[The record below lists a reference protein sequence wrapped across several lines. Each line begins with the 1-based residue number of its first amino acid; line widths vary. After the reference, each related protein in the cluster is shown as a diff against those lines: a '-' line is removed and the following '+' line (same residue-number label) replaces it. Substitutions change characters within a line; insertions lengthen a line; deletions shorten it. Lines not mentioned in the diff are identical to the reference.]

1 MKTVQQVLKEL
12 KVDEIEKCYF
22 GEHPIELLS
31 LKGVDAV
38 TIGKYRKK
46 VSGTFQSFVGKLRN
60 MEIVDN
66 FDDPWIL
73 FVCKS
78 TCENRLNRHTVEL
91 IHLKELMEEEDLS
104 KVETYAY
111 EFTEQKEALGFLVAD
126 TKLTQD
132 NIMDVVVDFLYE
144 ISFFG
149 YEQKQLA
156 KEIKKLDEAMKE
168 SEEHPERLERVDLD
182 KMFEGSGIPV
192 EEIYPEEREK
202 EKAVHLAE
210 FEYSEYCKMIELERI
225 KQNTIEEFL
234 GDENT

>member
-1 MKTVQQVLKEL
+1 
-12 KVDEIEKCYF
+12 
-22 GEHPIELLS
+22 
-31 LKGVDAV
+31 
-38 TIGKYRKK
+38 
-46 VSGTFQSFVGKLRN
+46 
-60 MEIVDN
+60 
-66 FDDPWIL
+66 
-73 FVCKS
+73 
-78 TCENRLNRHTVEL
+78 
-91 IHLKELMEEEDLS
+91 
-104 KVETYAY
+104 
-111 EFTEQKEALGFLVAD
+111 
-126 TKLTQD
+126 
-132 NIMDVVVDFLYE
+132 MDVVVDFLYE

>member
-1 MKTVQQVLKEL
+1 MKTIQEVLREL

-168 SEEHPERLERVDLD
+168 IEEHPERLERVDFDEL
-182 KMFEGSGIPV
+182 FEKYDISK
-192 EEIYPEEREK
+192 EEINPEEEK
-202 EKAVHLAE
+202 LRKAYYEAEMEYIQYCRIAEMEK
-210 FEYSEYCKMIELERI
+210 I
-225 KQNTIEEFL
+225 KKVFQ
-234 GDENT
+234 

>member
-1 MKTVQQVLKEL
+1 MKTIQEVLRKL

-22 GEHPIELLS
+22 DEHPIELLS

-46 VSGTFQSFVGKLRN
+46 ASSAFQSFVGKLRN

-66 FDDPWIL
+66 SDDPWIL

-78 TCENRLNRHTVEL
+78 TCENRLNGHTVEL
-91 IHLKELMEEEDLS
+91 IHLKELMEEKDLS

-149 YEQKQLA
+149 YEHKHLA

-168 SEEHPERLERVDLD
+168 IEEHPERLERVDFDELFG
-182 KMFEGSGIPV
+182 KYGISK
-192 EEIYPEEREK
+192 EEINPEEDKLRKAYYKAEMEYIQYCRIAEMEK
-202 EKAVHLAE
+202 
-210 FEYSEYCKMIELERI
+210 I
-225 KQNTIEEFL
+225 KKVFSMRTIA
-234 GDENT
+234 

>member
-1 MKTVQQVLKEL
+1 MKTIQEVLREL

-38 TIGKYRKK
+38 AIGKYRKK
-46 VSGTFQSFVGKLRN
+46 VSSAFQSFVVKLRN

-66 FDDPWIL
+66 SDDPWIL

-78 TCENRLNRHTVEL
+78 TCENRLNGHTVEL
-91 IHLKELMEEEDLS
+91 IHLKELMKEKDLS

-168 SEEHPERLERVDLD
+168 IEEHPERLERVDLD
-182 KMFEGSGIPV
+182 ELFGKYDISK
-192 EEIYPEEREK
+192 EEINPEEDKLRKAYYKAEMEYIQYCRIAEMEK
-202 EKAVHLAE
+202 
-210 FEYSEYCKMIELERI
+210 I
-225 KQNTIEEFL
+225 KKGFQ
-234 GDENT
+234 

>member
-1 MKTVQQVLKEL
+1 MKTIQEVLREL

-22 GEHPIELLS
+22 DEHPIELLS
-31 LKGVDAV
+31 LKGVDAFA
-38 TIGKYRKK
+38 IGKYRKK
-46 VSGTFQSFVGKLRN
+46 VSSAFQSFVGKLRN

-66 FDDPWIL
+66 SDDPWIL

-78 TCENRLNRHTVEL
+78 TCENRLNGHTVEL
-91 IHLKELMEEEDLS
+91 IHLKELMKEKDLS

-168 SEEHPERLERVDLD
+168 IEEHPERLERDDLD
-182 KMFEGSGIPV
+182 ELFEKYGISK
-192 EEIYPEEREK
+192 EEINPEEDKLRKAYYKAEMEYIQYCRIAEMEK
-202 EKAVHLAE
+202 
-210 FEYSEYCKMIELERI
+210 I
-225 KQNTIEEFL
+225 KKVFL
-234 GDENT
+234 

>member
-1 MKTVQQVLKEL
+1 MKTIQEVLREL
-12 KVDEIEKCYF
+12 KVDKIEKCYF

-38 TIGKYRKK
+38 AIGKYRKK
-46 VSGTFQSFVGKLRN
+46 VSSAFQSFVGKLRN

-66 FDDPWIL
+66 SDDPWIL

-78 TCENRLNRHTVEL
+78 TCENRLNGHTVEL
-91 IHLKELMEEEDLS
+91 IHLKELMEEKDLS

-168 SEEHPERLERVDLD
+168 IEEHPERLERVDLD
-182 KMFEGSGIPV
+182 ELFGKYDISK
-192 EEIYPEEREK
+192 EEINPEEDKLRKAYYKAEMEYIQYCRIAEMEK
-202 EKAVHLAE
+202 
-210 FEYSEYCKMIELERI
+210 I
-225 KQNTIEEFL
+225 KKGFQ
-234 GDENT
+234 

>member
-1 MKTVQQVLKEL
+1 MKTIQEVLREL

-46 VSGTFQSFVGKLRN
+46 VSSAFQSFVVKLRN

-66 FDDPWIL
+66 SDDSWIL
-73 FVCKS
+73 FACKL
-78 TCENRLNRHTVEL
+78 TCENRLNGHTVEL
-91 IHLKELMEEEDLS
+91 IHLKELMKEKDLS

-168 SEEHPERLERVDLD
+168 IEEHPERLERVDLD
-182 KMFEGSGIPV
+182 ELFGKYDISK
-192 EEIYPEEREK
+192 EEINPEEDKLRKAYYKAEMEYIQYCRIAEMEK
-202 EKAVHLAE
+202 
-210 FEYSEYCKMIELERI
+210 I
-225 KQNTIEEFL
+225 KKGFQ
-234 GDENT
+234 

>member
-1 MKTVQQVLKEL
+1 MKTIQEVLREL

-22 GEHPIELLS
+22 DEHPIELLS
-31 LKGVDAV
+31 LKGVDAFA
-38 TIGKYRKK
+38 IGKYRKK
-46 VSGTFQSFVGKLRN
+46 VSSAFQSFVEKLRN

-66 FDDPWIL
+66 SDDPWIL

-78 TCENRLNRHTVEL
+78 TCENRLNGHTVEL
-91 IHLKELMEEEDLS
+91 IHLKELMKEKDLS

-149 YEQKQLA
+149 YEQEYLA
-156 KEIKKLDEAMKE
+156 EETEKLDEAIKE
-168 SEEHPERLERVDLD
+168 IDDHPEGLERVDID
-182 KMFEGSGIPV
+182 EFCKECGFEDD
-192 EEIYPEEREK
+192 EIYPEETEK
-202 EKAVHLAE
+202 EKAFYMAAM
-210 FEYSEYCKMIELERI
+210 EYTEYCKNIELDRI
-225 KQNTIEEFL
+225 KQSAIK
-234 GDENT
+234 